1 MGTGK
6 IMNKTILLLLLF
18 SILLLQSSPV
28 QSSQII
34 IKSEEQFQFARQYL
48 EKGEYLRA
56 AWEFDRFIHFF
67 PADEDVPKAQYLMG
81 LCYLKGKKY
90 ESARKVLEKVYK
102 THSDRPLGGKA
113 LFLMGE
119 SYYLQGVSAEAERY
133 FRMVVENYPSAELKN
148 AAFYRLGWSRMG
160 EDRWKEASE
169 AFKMVEEKSPLY
181 DSSQDLSTKSL
192 KGETLPRKDPTSAGI
207 LAAVLPGLGH
217 VYGERYRDGLVSFI
231 LNGLFIWAA
240 VESFDQDHDVLGG
253 ILTFLEA
260 GWYSG
265 NIYSA
270 VNGAHKYNRKIRNEY
285 RKDLPD
291 RLDLNLFTTRDGH
304 IGLAFKF
311 DF

>member
-1 MGTGK
+1 
-6 IMNKTILLLLLF
+6 MNKSLLIFLLF
-18 SILLLQSSPV
+18 SILLLQSSSV
-28 QSSQII
+28 LSSQII

-56 AWEFDRFIHFF
+56 AWEFERFIHFF
-67 PADEDVPKAQYLMG
+67 PADKDVPKARYLMG

-90 ESARKVLEKVYK
+90 ESARKVLKNVYK
-102 THSDRPLGGKA
+102 THSNTSLAGKA
-113 LFLMGE
+113 LFLIGE
-119 SYYLQGVSAEAERY
+119 SYYIQGVSAEAERY
-133 FRMVVENYPSAELKN
+133 FRMVVENYPLQELKN

-160 EDRWKEASE
+160 EDRWQEASE
-169 AFKMVEEKSPLY
+169 TFKMVEEKSPLY
-181 DSSQDLSTKSL
+181 VNSQDLSIKSL

-217 VYGERYRDGLVSFI
+217 VYGERYRDGMVAFL

-253 ILTFLEA
+253 ILTFLEV

-285 RKDLPD
+285 RKSLPD
-291 RLDLNLFTTRDGH
+291 QLDLNLFTTRAGH
-304 IGLAFKF
+304 LGLALKF

>member
-1 MGTGK
+1 
-6 IMNKTILLLLLF
+6 MNKGFFIFLLF
-18 SILLLQSSPV
+18 PILLLQSSSV
-28 QSSQII
+28 LSSQII

-56 AWEFDRFIHFF
+56 AWEFERFIHLF
-67 PADEDVPKAQYLMG
+67 PADEDVPRARYLMG

-90 ESARKVLEKVYK
+90 ESARKVLGNVYK
-102 THSDRPLGGKA
+102 THSGTPIGGKA
-113 LFLMGE
+113 LFLIGE

-133 FRMVVENYPSAELKN
+133 FRMVVENYPSQELKN

-169 AFKMVEEKSPLY
+169 AFKMVEDKSPLY
-181 DSSQDLSTKSL
+181 TSSQDLSLKSL

-207 LAAVLPGLGH
+207 LAAILPGLGH
-217 VYGERYRDGLVSFI
+217 VYGERYRDGMVAFL

-253 ILTFLEA
+253 ILTFLEV

-270 VNGAHKYNRKIRNEY
+270 VNCAHKYNRKIRNEY
-285 RKDLPD
+285 RKGLPD
-291 RLDLNLFTTRDGH
+291 HLDLNLFTTREGH
-304 IGLAFKF
+304 LGLALKF

>member
-1 MGTGK
+1 MIK
-6 IMNKTILLLLLF
+6 SLLLF
-18 SILLLQSSPV
+18 LFFFILLLQSSPV
-28 QSSQII
+28 LSSQII
-34 IKSEEQFQFARQYL
+34 INSEEQFQYARQYL

-67 PADEDVPKAQYLMG
+67 PTDKDVSKARYLMG

-90 ESARKVLEKVYK
+90 ESARKVLENVYK
-102 THSDRPLGGKA
+102 THSGTSLGGKA
-113 LFLMGE
+113 LFQIGE

-133 FRMVVENYPSAELKN
+133 FRMVVENYPLQELKN
-148 AAFYRLGWSRMG
+148 AAFYRLGWSRMRK
-160 EDRWKEASE
+160 DRWEEASE

-192 KGETLPRKDPTSAGI
+192 KGETLPRKNPTSAGI
-207 LAAVLPGLGH
+207 LAAILPGLGH
-217 VYGERYRDGLVSFI
+217 AYGERYRDGMVAFL

-253 ILTFLEA
+253 ILTFLEL

-270 VNGAHKYNRKIRNEY
+270 VNGAQKYNRNIRNEY
-285 RKDLPD
+285 RKGLPD
-291 RLDLNLFTTRDGH
+291 QLDLNLFTTRDGH